1 MFETLRE
8 IYSISKIFFNL
19 TSYLFIYK
27 LCNKES
33 IFFADKLINSIKN
46 SRNVYWKL
54 CQWTTSRIELQFDV
68 DKNYLIQKLKHF
80 YEKCPYHTF
89 NYTKKVI
96 ENYYCKPIEDIFYS
110 ISEIPEAS
118 GSIGQVHMGV
128 LIKNNQKVALKV
140 RHPKIDDSFKYF
152 CKILNTFNEITKYL
166 SFLKLLSFDLNGLDE
181 FMTSQ
186 INFVNEAHNLKKLKN
201 LFKDQNYVLIPE
213 VYEYDEEFILMEYIA
228 GEIIDNVYENDKE
241 LHREMMIKLWMFVRE
256 SILLNGFTHADLH
269 KGNWKVNGN
278 NLVIYDLGLVFDNL
292 DDFEINKLIFLGFE
306 SRSPELIS
314 YIIGENL
321 LYDEEKEKVAE
332 ELRNYLETNMD
343 KYNFDIGNDF
353 RLLVRYLNKNKLILK
368 FRAFSC
374 LISFNVSSSNYKN
387 FFCKEK
393 RNNFFEL
400 QLDRYAILKE
410 KSKELNNLRLLERLE
425 LDESLFIEI
434 NKDIIKKI
442 YNEKDKKLE
451 LIDDI
456 LDELTDEE

>member
-1 MFETLRE
+1 
-8 IYSISKIFFNL
+8 
-19 TSYLFIYK
+19 
-27 LCNKES
+27 
-33 IFFADKLINSIKN
+33 
-46 SRNVYWKL
+46 
-54 CQWTTSRIELQFDV
+54 
-68 DKNYLIQKLKHF
+68 
-80 YEKCPYHTF
+80 
-89 NYTKKVI
+89 
-96 ENYYCKPIEDIFYS
+96 
-110 ISEIPEAS
+110 
-118 GSIGQVHMGV
+118 
-128 LIKNNQKVALKV
+128 
-140 RHPKIDDSFKYF
+140 
-152 CKILNTFNEITKYL
+152 
-166 SFLKLLSFDLNGLDE
+166 
-181 FMTSQ
+181 MTSQ

-228 GEIIDNVYENDKE
+228 GESIDNVFEKDKE
-241 LHREMMIKLWMFVRE
+241 RHREMMIKLWMFVRE

-269 KGNWKVNGN
+269 KGNWKVNEN

-321 LYDEEKEKVAE
+321 LYDEEKEKVVE